1 MAGILDRKPAAGLF
15 PPAIIIKRAV
25 GDRAF
30 ALAGQVVDMNY
41 PDISKLLPI
50 DEAEMPALK
59 AQAQE
64 LIKWLR
70 DEYPK

>member
-1 MAGILDRKPAAGLF
+1 
-15 PPAIIIKRAV
+15 
-25 GDRAF
+25 
-30 ALAGQVVDMNY
+30 MNY

-70 DEYPK
+70 DEYPE